1 MEFRIMN
8 NIPNTKA
15 IFKKNEDGVYC
26 IELLE
31 EKKQTLGDMAC
42 GRTVK
47 IGNRE
52 FIVLHQNGKTT
63 ALICKGFAKEMEF
76 GNSGDWQSSD
86 VRAYCNGEFY
96 NELVNAVGAENI
108 VKHTVD
114 LLAQDG
120 TGEGVSCE
128 DNVSLLTLDMY
139 RHYRKYLPNYGKW
152 WWLATRLNAD
162 DEDYARS
169 VCFVHSH
176 GFLFWDD
183 CDVCHGVRPFCILN
197 SSVLVP

>member
-1 MEFRIMN
+1 MEFRIVN

-63 ALICKGFAKEMEF
+63 ALICKEFAKEMEF
-76 GNSGDWQSSD
+76 GISGDWQSSD

-152 WWLATRLNAD
+152 WWLATAFSTAKHND
-162 DEDYARS
+162 TDWVKCVSPDGGIGNDYFNGVS
-169 VCFVHSH
+169 
-176 GFLFWDD
+176 
-183 CDVCHGVRPFCILN
+183 GVRPFCILKSN
-197 SSVLVP
+197 IFVS